1 MTKLRIWSL
10 FLLLLGICSCV
21 DQISF
26 PLEKADTER
35 LIVSGL
41 ITDGKGT
48 KRIYLSTTTAANRPP
63 LLVNG
68 YLTQND
74 APRPVQNAQITLWR
88 AGQPLLGASFQE
100 VRPGIYEYELE
111 EPLEGGISYFVEIKA
126 GGKTYRSAL
135 QVMPSI
141 SGEDQLSFSFERA
154 RIADNPDAAQL
165 ILKTELTLPQ
175 VTGEYYLRWSV
186 EEAYFW
192 DLTFFPNPFNKPP
205 PNCIVFAYP
214 DPERITLVNGKVLNR
229 PGGKSTQVIAQR
241 LVDQSFLS
249 RHYFMVNQLSITKEA
264 YTYWQNVREVVNN
277 SGSVFDSPPAAIRGN
292 VSNLND
298 PKEVVLGFLEIAKS
312 QETRIFTTRGDVP
325 YFLEKTCEYI
335 PGKRYDQYLPTCLS
349 CAAFPNSTEEY
360 PAWWF
365 KD

>member
-41 ITDGKGT
+41 ITNLEGPH
-48 KRIYLSTTTAANRPP
+48 RIFLSKTTAANRPP
-63 LLVNG
+63 LFVNG
-68 YLTQND
+68 YYTLND
-74 APRPVQNAQITLWR
+74 APRPVQNARITVWGN
-88 AGQPLLGASFQE
+88 GQPLLGAVFQE
-100 VRPGIYEYELE
+100 VRSGEYEWNPVELLE
-111 EPLEGGISYFVEIKA
+111 EGVSYFVQIQI
-126 GGKTYRSAL
+126 GDKTYRSAP

-175 VTGEYYLRWSV
+175 ITGEYYLRWSV

-214 DPERITLVNGKVLNR
+214 DPERITLVNGMVLNR

-312 QETRIFTTRGDVP
+312 RETRIFTTRGDVP

-349 CAAFPNSTEEY
+349 CAAFPNSNEEY

>member
-10 FLLLLGICSCV
+10 FFLLLLLVSSCV

-41 ITDGKGT
+41 ITDAKGT
-48 KRIYLSTTTAANRPP
+48 KRIVLSTTTAANRPP
-63 LLVNG
+63 LFVNG
-68 YLTQND
+68 YYTQND
-74 APRPVQNAQITLWR
+74 APRPVQNAQITLWK
-88 AGQPLLGASFQE
+88 AGQPLVGAFQE
-100 VRPGIYEYELE
+100 VRAGVYEYELE
-111 EPLEGGISYFVEIKA
+111 ESLEVGISYFVEIKIGA
-126 GGKTYRSAL
+126 KTYRSTP

-141 SGEDQLSFSFERA
+141 SGEDALSYSFERA

-175 VTGEYYLRWSV
+175 VTGEYYLRWSL

-249 RHYFMVNQLSITKEA
+249 RHYFLVNQLSITKEA
-264 YTYWQNVREVVNN
+264 YTYWQNVREVVTN

-298 PKEVVLGFLEIAKS
+298 SKEVVLGFLEIAKS
-312 QETRIFTTRGDVP
+312 RETRIFTTRGDVP
-325 YFLEKTCEYI
+325 YYLEKTCEYI

-349 CAAFPNSTEEY
+349 CSAFPNSTEEY
-360 PAWWF
+360 PDWWF

>member
-10 FLLLLGICSCV
+10 ILLLLGISACV

-41 ITDGKGT
+41 ITDTKGT
-48 KRIYLSTTTAANRPP
+48 KTVYLSTTTAAKRPP
-63 LLVNG
+63 LFVNG
-68 YLTQND
+68 YYTQND

-88 AGQPLLGASFQE
+88 AGQPLLGAGFRE
-100 VRPGIYEYELE
+100 VRPGVYEYELE
-111 EPLEGGISYFVEIKA
+111 EPLEAGISYFVEIKIGA
-126 GGKTYRSAL
+126 KTYRSTP

-141 SGEDQLSFSFERA
+141 SGEDALSYSFERA

-175 VTGEYYLRWSV
+175 VTGAYYLRWSV

-214 DPERITLVNGKVLNR
+214 DPERITLVNGEVLNR
-229 PGGKSTQVIAQR
+229 PGGKST
-241 LVDQSFLS
+241 
-249 RHYFMVNQLSITKEA
+249 
-264 YTYWQNVREVVNN
+264 
-277 SGSVFDSPPAAIRGN
+277 
-292 VSNLND
+292 
-298 PKEVVLGFLEIAKS
+298 
-312 QETRIFTTRGDVP
+312 
-325 YFLEKTCEYI
+325 
-335 PGKRYDQYLPTCLS
+335 
-349 CAAFPNSTEEY
+349 
-360 PAWWF
+360 
-365 KD
+365 

>member
-1 MTKLRIWSL
+1 MTKLRIWSVL
-10 FLLLLGICSCV
+10 LLLLGISSCV

-26 PLEKADTER
+26 PLEKATNER

-41 ITDGKGT
+41 ITNVKGT
-48 KRIYLSTTTAANRPP
+48 KRIFLSTTTAANRPP
-63 LLVNG
+63 LFVNG
-68 YLTQND
+68 YYTQND
-74 APRPVQNAQITLWR
+74 APRPVQNARITLWR
-88 AGQPLLGASFQE
+88 AGQPLLGEAFQE
-100 VRPGIYEYELE
+100 VRAGVYEYELE
-111 EPLEGGISYFVEIKA
+111 EPLEPGISYFVEIQI
-126 GGKTYRSAL
+126 GGKTYRSAP

-141 SGEDQLSFSFERA
+141 LGEDALSFSFERA

-192 DLTFFPNPFNKPP
+192 DLTFFPNPFNTPP

-214 DPERITLVNGKVLNR
+214 DPERITLVNGEVLNR
-229 PGGKSTQVIAQR
+229 PGGKSTQMIAQR
-241 LVDQSFLS
+241 PVDQSFLS
-249 RHYFMVNQLSITKEA
+249 RHFFTVNQLSITKEA
-264 YTYWQNVREVVNN
+264 YTYWERVREVVNN

-292 VSNLND
+292 VSNIND
-298 PKEVVLGFLEIAKS
+298 SEEVVLGFVEIAKA

-325 YFLEKTCEYI
+325 YYLEKVCEYI
-335 PGKRYDQYLPTCLS
+335 PGKRADQYLPTCLK
-349 CAAFPNSTEEY
+349 CEAFPNSTNQY
-360 PAWWF
+360 PDWWF